1 MIAIRI
7 SEKEKAE
14 LDECMR
20 IEDRSQ
26 SELVRQLIR
35 EWCKKVRV
43 DSGSN
48 VGEASAEARREK
60 EMGK

>member
-7 SEKEKAE
+7 SKKEKAE

-43 DSGSN
+43 DSGGS
-48 VGEASAEARREK
+48 VGETAEARREK
-60 EMGK
+60 EAGT